1 MQLKIVFATLAAA
14 VAFFPLATTPGHA
27 ATCAE
32 ELTTVQDQFANQSET
47 DALDKRGA
55 EYSIA
60 DAKKALSAGDEAKCQ
75 TNVKEAERQL
85 QDRRFID
92 RPGARGGR

>member
-1 MQLKIVFATLAAA
+1 MNTKIVLATLVAA
-14 VAFFPLATTPGHA
+14 VAFLPLATTPGHA

-32 ELTTVQDQFANQSET
+32 ELKTVEDQFANQSET

-75 TNVKEAERQL
+75 TNVKEAARQL
-85 QDRRFID
+85 EERRFID
-92 RPGARGGR
+92 RPGGGRK